1 MTVKSTILYFTFAL
15 LISQLTG
22 CGGGGGSE
30 QNNNSNVSNNAS
42 NQNSTSVQ
50 NNADNNN
57 SQGGDSNTD
66 NSGDSSGDQGDADQG
81 GSNQGG
87 SDQDNGDQS
96 DSTQSDET
104 FSSKQQVSRFIQQAT
119 FGATPTQIVS
129 LHEKS
134 ASDWLK
140 AQMEQPASLVLPSV
154 VAAAPDDPDDG
165 FNLFHIEQTSL
176 AFWRN
181 SIAGEDQLRQRV
193 AFALSELLVVSN
205 AGGEVLTDIPEAVA
219 AYQDILIQN
228 AFGNYRHILELVTYS
243 PAMGHYLTYMGSE
256 KGNEQTGRMPDE
268 NYARELLQLFTLG
281 IVALNKDGS
290 VKLNSEGAPVELYNN
305 TDITGLA
312 RVFTGLNLNED
323 DPEELIN
330 TRFTKPMQIFPESH
344 SEKEKV
350 FLGLTI
356 PAGTGAKA
364 SITQALDHIFNHAN
378 LAPFVSKQLIQRLVT
393 SNPSPE
399 YTSRVVNAFE
409 SGSFELPDGSSVGSS
424 GRGDLAATFAAI
436 LFDEEARTQAAENG
450 GKIREPILRFTHWAR
465 AFNVENI
472 EPKYIPQLWE
482 TGATAD
488 LGQHPYRSP
497 SVFNYFRPGYKAPGS
512 KSAELGLVAP
522 ELQITNASSIPGYI
536 NFMTYFVMGQ
546 QQEADVDELK
556 EEFDEIGVE
565 FDLQEALQSFR
576 PNYDPL
582 LEIADSP
589 TELVAYLDLLL
600 CAQQLSDQTK
610 QNITTALSKIPSDE
624 DDGFLPR
631 VHLAILMVM
640 SSPDYL
646 VQK

>member
-1 MTVKSTILYFTFAL
+1 MTIKCTIQHYAFAL
-15 LISQLTG
+15 LISLLVG
-22 CGGGGGSE
+22 CGGGGDSE
-30 QNNNSNVSNNAS
+30 QTNNSNITNNNSNQNSNSGQDNSNNG
-42 NQNSTSVQ
+42 
-50 NNADNNN
+50 N
-57 SQGGDSNTD
+57 SQTDTD
-66 NSGDSSGDQGDADQG
+66 NSDQGDAGQG
-81 GSNQGG
+81 DT
-87 SDQDNGDQS
+87 DQDN
-96 DSTQSDET
+96 DSPDNGTQEDDT
-104 FSSKQQVSRFIQQAT
+104 FASMQNVSRFIQQAT
-119 FGATPTQIVS
+119 FGATPEQIRT
-129 LHEKS
+129 LQGTS
-134 ASDWLK
+134 ASQWFKSQL
-140 AQMEQPASLVLPSV
+140 EVPASLVLPAV
-154 VAAAPDDPDDG
+154 VAAAPDDPDDE

-181 SIAGEDQLRQRV
+181 SIAGQDQLRQRM

-219 AYQDILIQN
+219 AYQDLLIQN
-228 AFGNYRHILELVTYS
+228 AFGNYRSVLELVTYS
-243 PAMGHYLTYMGSE
+243 PAMGHYLTYMGNE

-281 IVALNKDGS
+281 VVALNKDGTAA
-290 VKLNSEGAPVELYNN
+290 LNSEGLSVELYDN

-344 SEKEKV
+344 SEKEKT

-356 PAGTGAKA
+356 ASGTDAQS
-364 SITQALDHIFNHAN
+364 SITQAIDHIFNHDN

-393 SNPSPE
+393 SNPSPD
-399 YTSRVVNAFE
+399 YVSRVVAAFE
-409 SGSFELPDGSSVGSS
+409 SGKFVLPDGSSVGLDK
-424 GRGDLAATFAAI
+424 RGDLTATLAAI
-436 LFDEEARTQAAENG
+436 LFDSEARQVASNTG

-465 AFNVENI
+465 AFNVQNI

-512 KSAELGLVAP
+512 KSAEMGLVAP

-546 QQEADVDELK
+546 QQEADLDELK
-556 EEFDEIGVE
+556 EEFDEIGVN
-565 FDLQEALQSFR
+565 FDLEKALQSFK
-576 PNYDPL
+576 PDYGPL
-582 LEIADSP
+582 LQIAQVP
-589 TELVAYLDLLL
+589 AELVSYLDLLL
-600 CAQQLSDQTK
+600 CANQMSTQTK
-610 QNITTALSKIPSDE
+610 DNMVAALSKVPNDD
-624 DDGFLPR
+624 DDGYLPR

-640 SSPDYL
+640 SSPDYII
-646 VQK
+646 QK